1 MKDNDT
7 HLPIRKLS
15 VSFPCVEGND
25 EDNTEGR
32 YDHGDSLSSFD
43 DECLSSVT
51 CFKSMANE
59 EWWIGDASHRL
70 RSLSLDQRMHRS
82 MAFLNLDSLVFR
94 PKQK

>member
-25 EDNTEGR
+25 EDNTEGH